1 MTTQTKHGLVNRI
14 RSQQA
19 GHPSGPLGRL
29 IGRLMIKSTSAAN
42 DRALELLDLKES
54 QTVLEVGFGQG
65 RTTEVVLNQGHR
77 VLGVEVSTTMLR
89 QATARNRKA
98 CRDGRAKLVTGGGKL
113 IPFDE
118 DTADA
123 AFSAHTIYFMD
134 DPQLTLTEIV
144 RVLRPGARF
153 VLASRTG
160 DLEMPAWM
168 DPNVYRIPTSAA
180 IVDMLSTAGFVN
192 VVRHDHEDPDH
203 VVHWFAG
210 EVPS

>member
-29 IGRLMIKSTSAAN
+29 IGKLMIKSTSASN

-65 RTTEVVLNQGHR
+65 RTTEIVLNQGHR
-77 VLGVEVSTTMLR
+77 VLGIEVSVTMLR

-118 DTADA
+118 NTADA

-134 DPQLTLTEIV
+134 DPQLTLAEIV

-160 DLEMPAWM
+160 DIEMPAWM
-168 DPNVYRIPTSAA
+168 DPNIYRIPTSAA
-180 IVDMLSTAGFVN
+180 IVDMFTAAGFVK
-192 VVRHDHEDPDH
+192 VVRHDDEDPEH

-210 EVPS
+210 VVPS